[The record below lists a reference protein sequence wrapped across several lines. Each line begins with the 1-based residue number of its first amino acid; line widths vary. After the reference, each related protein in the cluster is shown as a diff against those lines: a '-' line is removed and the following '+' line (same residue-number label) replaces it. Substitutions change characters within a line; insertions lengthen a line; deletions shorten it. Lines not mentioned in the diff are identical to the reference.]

1 MHLSAVATLLL
12 MPKKERR
19 KDVSRKRYIAFG
31 SVIAAVSIVLAT
43 VGAHSA
49 PARSNGSKLVGAG
62 ATFPYPLISKWI
74 PAYKKATGVQINYS
88 PVGSGAG
95 INAITNRTVDF
106 GASDAPLTSDQF
118 RAAKGVVQI
127 PWALSATS
135 IPYNIDGVSYG
146 LKLTGP
152 ILADIYLGKIKRWND
167 RRIARLNSGVRLPSQ
182 KITPI
187 YRSDGSGTTYN
198 FTDYLSSVSREFK
211 NKVGNGTQVNF
222 PTGIGARGST
232 GVAGVLS
239 RTDGGITYVDVAYS
253 LKNKFKIAKI
263 RNKAGRFALP
273 GMRGIAAAA
282 ATIKR
287 VPRSNEMH
295 IVNPPATQARAY
307 PICTFTYALAPLKSS
322 KAPDL
327 RRFVNWT
334 VTAGQRYAP
343 PLLFYPLPTV
353 VKQAA
358 KRTLARLHK

>member
-1 MHLSAVATLLL
+1 VPRKRFIALGSAVAALLIML
-12 MPKKERR
+12 A
-19 KDVSRKRYIAFG
+19 AFG
-31 SVIAAVSIVLAT
+31 AQST
-43 VGAHSA
+43 

-74 PAYKKATGVQINYS
+74 PAYKKATGVDINYS
-88 PVGSGAG
+88 PIGSGGG
-95 INAITNRTVDF
+95 INAITNRAVDF

-118 RAAKGVVQI
+118 RAARGVVQI

-135 IPYNIDGVSYG
+135 IPYNIDGVPYG

-152 ILADIYLGKIKRWND
+152 VLADIYLGRIKRWND
-167 RRIARLNSGVRLPSQ
+167 KRITRLNPGVRMPSQ

-198 FTDYLSSVSREFK
+198 FTDYLSSVSRDFK
-211 NKVGNGTQVNF
+211 NRVGNATQVNF
-222 PTGIGARGST
+222 PTGIGARGSS
-232 GVAGVLS
+232 GVSGVLS
-239 RTDGGITYVDVAYS
+239 RTDGGITYVDVAYA
-253 LKNKFKIAKI
+253 LKNKFKVAKVKN
-263 RNKAGRFALP
+263 RAGRFALP

-307 PICTFTYALAPLKSS
+307 PICTFTYTLVPIKTS

>member
-1 MHLSAVATLLL
+1 
-12 MPKKERR
+12 
-19 KDVSRKRYIAFG
+19 VSRKRFIALG
-31 SVIAAVSIVLAT
+31 SAVAALLIMLAAV
-43 VGAHSA
+43 GAKSS

-74 PAYKKATGVQINYS
+74 PAYKKATGVDINYS
-88 PVGSGAG
+88 SIGSGGG

-106 GASDAPLTSDQF
+106 GASDAPLTADQF
-118 RAAKGVVQI
+118 KAARGVVQI

-167 RRIARLNSGVRLPSQ
+167 RRITKLNPGVRLPNQ

-198 FTDYLSSVSREFK
+198 FTDYLSRVSREFK
-211 NKVGNGTQVNF
+211 NKIGNSTQVNF
-222 PTGIGARGST
+222 STGIGARGSS
-232 GVAGVLS
+232 GVAGVLK
-239 RTDGGITYVDVAYS
+239 RTDGGITYVDIAYS
-253 LKNKFKIAKI
+253 LQNKFKVAKI
-263 RNKAGRFALP
+263 QNRAGRFALP
-273 GMRGIAAAA
+273 GLRGIAAAA

-295 IVNPPATQARAY
+295 IVNPPATKARAY
-307 PICTFTYALAPLKSS
+307 PICTFTYVLVPLKTS

-327 RRFVNWT
+327 RRFINWA
-334 VTAGQRYAP
+334 VTAGQRYTR
-343 PLLFYPLPTV
+343 PLIFEPLPLV

-358 KRTLARLHK
+358 KRTLGRLHK

>member
-1 MHLSAVATLLL
+1 VPRKRFIALGSAVAALLIML
-12 MPKKERR
+12 A
-19 KDVSRKRYIAFG
+19 AFG
-31 SVIAAVSIVLAT
+31 AQST
-43 VGAHSA
+43 

-74 PAYKKATGVQINYS
+74 PAYKKATGVDINYS
-88 PVGSGAG
+88 PIGSGGG
-95 INAITNRTVDF
+95 INAITNRAVDF

-118 RAAKGVVQI
+118 RAARGVVQI

-135 IPYNIDGVSYG
+135 IPYNIDGVPYG

-152 ILADIYLGKIKRWND
+152 VLADIYLGRIKRWND
-167 RRIARLNSGVRLPSQ
+167 KRITRLNPGVRMPSQ

-198 FTDYLSSVSREFK
+198 FTDYLSSVSRDFK
-211 NKVGNGTQVNF
+211 NRVGNATQVNF
-222 PTGIGARGST
+222 PTGIGARGSS
-232 GVAGVLS
+232 GVSGVLS
-239 RTDGGITYVDVAYS
+239 RTDGGITYVDVAYA
-253 LKNKFKIAKI
+253 LKNKFKVAKVKN
-263 RNKAGRFALP
+263 RAGRFALP

-295 IVNPPATQARAY
+295 IVNPPASQARAY
-307 PICTFTYALAPLKSS
+307 PICTFTYTLVPIKTS